1 MRNFKNV
8 LVKTNYVQYFAKI
21 IFFLKSRMTDTNQNE
36 NPDSTPDRLENENQT
51 LKVIMQCE
59 NVKNLLPCLFLTEN
73 YVKSKDFV

>member
-1 MRNFKNV
+1 
-8 LVKTNYVQYFAKI
+8 
-21 IFFLKSRMTDTNQNE
+21 MTDTNQNE